1 MYRIYNN
8 LKIFTISMIYA
19 LFLTLYFPIDDS
31 IIDRGNYLIYAEN
44 SLIIVGRY
52 LDESIFALFFNEPV
66 WLMINIVLSSFLEPQ
81 NTLRTIIFVS
91 SFTVSFL
98 LLRNNLRYF
107 WILLII
113 LAFPNVIKNFII
125 HIRQGLAIAFF
136 LIGWFSSSKST
147 KYFFFI
153 LSPFVHASFF
163 LVIALYFL
171 TSMLQ
176 KMKFAFDLRLIIYLI
191 IGVVIS
197 FGLGFIASLLGMRQ
211 ANEYEFT
218 AASSSGLGFLFW
230 LAILLTYMSNGKEYL
245 RKNSFIFGMII
256 FYLATYFFVEVTA
269 RIFESV
275 IVIVL
280 LASLELK
287 LKQKYIVFCIIVC
300 FTILSYVLRLD
311 QNYLGFG
318 I

>member
-52 LDESIFALFFNEPV
+52 LDESILALFFNEPV

-153 LSPFVHASFF
+153 LSPFVHTSFF
-163 LVIALYFL
+163 IVV
-171 TSMLQ
+171 S
-176 KMKFAFDLRLIIYLI
+176 IYLI
-191 IGVVIS
+191 T
-197 FGLGFIASLLGMRQ
+197 
-211 ANEYEFT
+211 ET
-218 AASSSGLGFLFW
+218 
-230 LAILLTYMSNGKEYL
+230 
-245 RKNSFIFGMII
+245 
-256 FYLATYFFVEVTA
+256 
-269 RIFESV
+269 
-275 IVIVL
+275 
-280 LASLELK
+280 LK
-287 LKQKYIVFCIIVC
+287 K
-300 FTILSYVLRLD
+300 
-311 QNYLGFG
+311 
-318 I
+318 